1 MYLINLISFQKQL
14 LGIII
19 GFGMTISNTIC
30 LYLSK
35 LYLTSFIHLSIHPS
49 IHLSLITDSASFLWQ
64 KKTRKL
70 KTHEKFIH
78 YGLANINFFFCNS
91 VSTYFFRY
99 SLKWMSFF
107 FFWWETLMIT
117 RIGYL
122 HSPYRFLSLWKQ
134 MMKIFPFYFCQ
145 TFYRN

>member
-1 MYLINLISFQKQL
+1 MFRYTFFCGFHNDVYLINLISFQKQL

-19 GFGMTISNTIC
+19 GFGMTISNTIF

-49 IHLSLITDSASFLWQ
+49 ISLSLLIQHHFCG

-78 YGLANINFFFCNS
+78 YGLANINFFSLFS
-91 VSTYFFRY
+91 VYVFF
-99 SLKWMSFF
+99 SLFIEMNVVLFF
-107 FFWWETLMIT
+107 LV
-117 RIGYL
+117 
-122 HSPYRFLSLWKQ
+122 
-134 MMKIFPFYFCQ
+134 
-145 TFYRN
+145 RNINDYPNRLFT